1 MRWFEI
7 ALVVATLASGF
18 IWLVDKLFFAAAR
31 KRNAGLLDE
40 GRDPVVVD
48 YAKAF
53 FPVLAIVL
61 ILRSF
66 VAEPFRIPSNSMM
79 PTLLTGDFILVNK
92 FAYGLRLPI
101 TNTKILSIG
110 EPKRGDVVVFKPPQ
124 SPDQD
129 WIKRIIGLPGDTVAY
144 KSNQVYVNG
153 VPFEYK
159 RVGEYVGKGSGADMT
174 GATQF
179 TEELPGR
186 PHSVLEFDKAIY
198 VDQGEGEWTVPPG
211 HYFVMGD
218 NRDRSDD
225 ARFWAFHFLP
235 EQNIRGKAFMIW
247 LNCDSIGNLCKNNFD
262 TSRIGNSIQ

>member
-7 ALVVATLASGF
+7 ALVVLTLLSGL
-18 IWLVDKLFFAAAR
+18 IWLLDKLFFAKRRA
-31 KRNAGLLDE
+31 RNAGLLDE
-40 GRDPVVVD
+40 GREPVIVD

-101 TNTKILSIG
+101 SNTKIVPIG
-110 EPKRGDVVVFKPPQ
+110 EPERGDVVVFKPPKH
-124 SPDQD
+124 PEQD
-129 WIKRIIGLPGDTVAY
+129 WIKRVIGLPGDTIEYHDNHVF
-144 KSNQVYVNG
+144 VNG
-153 VPFEYK
+153 KQLEYE
-159 RVGEYVGKGSGADMT
+159 RMGEYVGVGSGAGMT
-174 GATQF
+174 GASLL
-179 TEELPGR
+179 TEQIPGR
-186 PHSVLEFDKAIY
+186 PHAVLEIDRLPF
-198 VDQGEGEWTVPPG
+198 VDQGDGRWQVPAG

-225 ARFWAFHFLP
+225 GRFWGTLP
-235 EQNIRGKAFMIW
+235 EENIRGKAFLIW
-247 LNCDSIGNLCKNNFD
+247 LNCDDITNLCRNNFD
-262 TSRIGNSIQ
+262 TSRIGNGIP

>member
-1 MRWFEI
+1 MRLFEI
-7 ALVVATLASGF
+7 GLVVATLASGF
-18 IWLVDKLFFAAAR
+18 IWLLDALFFAARR
-31 KRNAGLLDE
+31 KRNAGLLDD
-40 GRDPVVVD
+40 GKDPVVVD

-92 FAYGLRLPI
+92 FSYGLRLPI
-101 TNTKILSIG
+101 SNTKIFAVG
-110 EPKRGDVVVFKPPQ
+110 EPKRGDVIVFKPPQ

-144 KSNQVYVNG
+144 RGNQVYVNG
-153 VPFEYK
+153 KPFEYQY
-159 RVGEYVGKGSGADMT
+159 VGEYVGKGSGAEMT
-174 GATQF
+174 GASQL
-179 TEELPGR
+179 TEKLPGR
-186 PHSVLEFDKAIY
+186 PHAILELDKAAF
-198 VDQGEGEWTVPPG
+198 DQGEGEWTVPPG

-225 ARFWAFHFLP
+225 ARFWPSHFLP

-247 LNCDSIGNLCKNNFD
+247 MNCDSIGSLCKNNFD
-262 TSRIGNSIQ
+262 TSRIGSGIQ